1 MSVKSQQVSP
11 LRTAMAVLALSA
23 GMAGCATSGNPHD
36 PIEGFNRAMF
46 SFNETVDSAV
56 IKPVAKGYE
65 AVLPQPVRTGVSNF
79 FSNIA
84 DAWIS
89 INNLIQGKP
98 KEAASDLGRVL
109 VNTTVGILG
118 LFDVATPM
126 GMEKH
131 EEDFGQTLGVWG
143 VGDGP
148 YVVLPILGPRT
159 LRDTG
164 GLLVDLVV
172 DPVVNHEPVDVRNV
186 AIALRAIDTRAELLS
201 AEKTIDEAA
210 LDKYSFI
217 RDAYL
222 QRRHSLIKD
231 GNVTGDQGASLD
243 SSESVSVAVS
253 ETVATDAVSEVS
265 APAVEG
271 SAAEARAAVS
281 VQ

>member
-1 MSVKSQQVSP
+1 
-11 LRTAMAVLALSA
+11 MAVLALSA

-98 KEAASDLGRVL
+98 KEAVSDLGRVL
-109 VNTTVGILG
+109 VNSTVGILG

-164 GLLVDLVV
+164 GLLVDLAI

-231 GNVTGDQGASLD
+231 GNVTGDQGASLE
-243 SSESVSVAVS
+243 SSESVSVAVAGA
-253 ETVATDAVSEVS
+253 VATDTVSEIA

-271 SAAEARAAVS
+271 SAAEARVAVS